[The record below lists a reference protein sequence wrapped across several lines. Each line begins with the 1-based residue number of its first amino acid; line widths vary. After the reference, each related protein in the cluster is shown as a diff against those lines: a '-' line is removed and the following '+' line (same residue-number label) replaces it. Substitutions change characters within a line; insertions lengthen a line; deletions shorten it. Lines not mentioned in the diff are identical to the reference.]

1 MYRYTVLHL
10 QLSLGLGLEVPR
22 DHLWAVLVL
31 VLLTSLGL
39 FSRIRQVAP
48 IYTPS
53 DTWLLWPT

>member
-1 MYRYTVLHL
+1 MYRYTVLHF

-22 DHLWAVLVL
+22 DHLWAVLVF